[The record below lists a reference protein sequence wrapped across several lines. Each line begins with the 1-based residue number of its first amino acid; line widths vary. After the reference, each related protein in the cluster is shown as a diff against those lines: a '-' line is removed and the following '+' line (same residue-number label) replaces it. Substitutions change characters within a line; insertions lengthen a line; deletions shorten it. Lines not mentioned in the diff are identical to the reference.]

1 MITAQLVALRPI
13 SLPVL
18 HQVEVMSQTLFI
30 LTMAMVLCLQMIN
43 QSVLI
48 LG

>member
-13 SLPVL
+13 SLLVL
-18 HQVEVMSQTLFI
+18 HQAEVMSQI
-30 LTMAMVLCLQMIN
+30 RYIWTMGMVLCLQMIN